1 MQIFLALYRL
11 PVTAPAL
18 NPVLGQNL
26 FYPLDERSAC
36 LLDAEEEGV
45 DKVALNLEQE
55 VCLWQAHTLVA
66 LEEVSVI
73 IVVAALEPLWGEVAG
88 EEDVFEYVANLRFQ
102 LTLKWYL

>member
-1 MQIFLALYRL
+1 MQIFLALYRRL
-11 PVTAPAL
+11 PATAPL

-26 FYPLDERSAC
+26 FDPLDERSAC

-55 VCLWQAHTLVA
+55 VCLRQAHTLVA

-73 IVVAALEPLWGEVAG
+73 IVVAALEPL
-88 EEDVFEYVANLRFQ
+88 
-102 LTLKWYL
+102 